1 MTTPTTPAAAGTPVT
16 PAPALRIREL
26 HKHYGSHRALDGVD
40 LTVRTGEVYGLL
52 GPNGAG
58 KTTLMKALLG
68 LQRPTSGSIEI
79 FGKPVGRESL
89 ADVGALIEVP
99 GLWPTLTGDETLKV
113 HAKLRCVPEEWIEP
127 ALSLVKMTDAR
138 NRRVGAYSLGMR
150 WRLGI
155 AVALL
160 ARPRLIVL
168 DEPTNGLDPV
178 GIREMR
184 GIIRSLA
191 GEGVAVLIAS
201 HQLAE
206 VAQVCDRVQVLAA
219 GRTQYEGPLAGLAVD
234 GDVEAGF
241 FRLLERADAGIH

>member
-1 MTTPTTPAAAGTPVT
+1 MNTATPGMPGGHPAAALT
-16 PAPALRIREL
+16 IRQL
-26 HKHYGSHRALDGVD
+26 YKHYGSHRALDGVD
-40 LTVRTGEVYGLL
+40 LTVRAGEVYGLL

-58 KTTLMKALLG
+58 KTTLMKVLLG
-68 LQRPTSGSIEI
+68 LQRPTSGTVEI
-79 FGKPVGRESL
+79 FGRPVGRESL
-89 ADVGALIEVP
+89 AEVGALIEVP
-99 GLWPTLTGDETLKV
+99 GLWPTLTADETLKV
-113 HAKLRCVPEEWIEP
+113 HARLRRVPEDWIEP
-127 ALSLVKMTDAR
+127 ALRLVKMTEAR
-138 NRRVGAYSLGMR
+138 SRKVGAYSLGMR

-206 VAQVCDRVQVLAA
+206 VAQVCDRVQVLTN
-219 GRTQYEGPLAGLAVD
+219 GRTRYEGPLAGLSVN
-234 GDVEAGF
+234 GDLEAGF
-241 FRLLERADAGIH
+241 FRLLETADAEIH

>member
-1 MTTPTTPAAAGTPVT
+1 MAQAQTPA
-16 PAPALRIREL
+16 LLIRDL
-26 HKHYGSHRALDGVD
+26 HKHYGAHRALDGVD
-40 LTVRTGEVYGLL
+40 LTVGTGEVYGLL

-68 LQRPTSGSIEI
+68 LQRPTAGTIEI
-79 FGKPVGRESL
+79 LGRPVGRDSL
-89 ADVGALIEVP
+89 AEVGALIEVP
-99 GLWPTLTGDETLKV
+99 GLWPQLTADETLRI
-113 HAKLRCVPEEWIEP
+113 HARLRGVPVDWIDP
-127 ALSLVKMTDAR
+127 ALELVGMTGAR
-138 NRRVGAYSLGMR
+138 QRRVRTYSLGMR

-191 GEGVAVLIAS
+191 EQQVAVLIAS

-206 VAQVCDRVQVLAA
+206 VAQVCDRVQVLVA
-219 GRTQYEGPLAGLAVD
+219 GRTRYEGSVDGLAVD

-241 FRLLERADAGIH
+241 FRLVETADAGIR

>member
-1 MTTPTTPAAAGTPVT
+1 MSH
-16 PAPALRIREL
+16 ALLIRDL
-26 HKHYGSHRALDGVD
+26 RKHYGAHRALDGVD
-40 LTVRTGEVYGLL
+40 LTVEPGEVYGLL

-58 KTTLMKALLG
+58 KTTLMKVLLG
-68 LQRPTSGSIEI
+68 LQRPTGGTLEI
-79 FGKPVGRESL
+79 LGRPVGRDSL
-89 ADVGALIEVP
+89 AEVGALIEVP
-99 GLWPTLTGDETLKV
+99 GLWPQLTADETLDI
-113 HAKLRCVPEEWIEP
+113 HARLRGVPTEWIDP
-127 ALSLVKMTDAR
+127 ALELVGMTGAR
-138 NRRVGAYSLGMR
+138 QRRVKEYSLGMR

-191 GEGVAVLIAS
+191 GQGVAVLIAS

-206 VAQVCDRVQVLAA
+206 VAQVCDRVQVLVA
-219 GRTQYEGPLAGLAVD
+219 GRTRYEGPVDGLAVD
-234 GDVEAGF
+234 GNVEAGF
-241 FRLLERADAGIH
+241 FRLVETADAGIR

>member
-1 MTTPTTPAAAGTPVT
+1 MPD
-16 PAPALRIREL
+16 ALLIRDL
-26 HKHYGSHRALDGVD
+26 HKYYGDHRALDGVD
-40 LTVRTGEVYGLL
+40 LTVRPREVYGLL

-58 KTTLMKALLG
+58 KTTLMKVLLG
-68 LQRPTSGSIEI
+68 LQRPTSGTVEI
-79 FGKPVGRESL
+79 FGHPVSRDSL
-89 ADVGALIEVP
+89 SEVGALIEVP
-99 GLWPTLTGDETLKV
+99 GLWPHLTADETLGI
-113 HAKLRCVPEEWIEP
+113 HARLRCVPPSWMDP
-127 ALSLVKMTDAR
+127 ALELVGMTKVRDR
-138 NRRVGAYSLGMR
+138 QVKTYSLGMR

-191 GEGVAVLIAS
+191 EQDVAVLIAS

-206 VAQVCDRVQVLAA
+206 VAQVCDRVQVLVA
-219 GRTQYEGPLAGLAVD
+219 GRTRYEGPVEGLAVD
-234 GDVEAGF
+234 GNVEEGF
-241 FRLLERADAGIH
+241 FRLVETPADAGIR